1 MKIRIVYFDFNFW
14 RVDILRLSLSYKNI
28 PYEYERIPRKDWLD
42 FKKKYPFEQL
52 PILTIDGRTYCH
64 THSLAIFCSSI
75 SNLYDSDIENQL
87 IINQIIDWANEIT
100 YRIAHS
106 IREKNQVKSRKLRKI
121 FIQKDLFT
129 WFRFLENFYI
139 DNSKNSFFT
148 GKFSIADIT
157 AWRVIRWFL
166 SGQLE
171 QIPVDFIKDFP
182 ELYKFYNRICCDK
195 KFSDLIEFKEIMN

>member
-1 MKIRIVYFDFNFW
+1 
-14 RVDILRLSLSYKNI
+14 
-28 PYEYERIPRKDWLD
+28 LD

>member
-1 MKIRIVYFDFNFW
+1 LKIRIIYFDFNFW

-28 PYEYERIPRKDWLD
+28 PYEYKRIPRKDWLD

-52 PILTIDGRTYCH
+52 PILEINGKIHCH
-64 THSLAIFCSSI
+64 THSLAIYCSSI
-75 SNLYDSDIENQL
+75 SNLYDSDIGNQL